1 MQNNTIAF
9 TILKFP
15 VLVRV
20 QHNFT
25 TVYSIF
31 LRSPP
36 KLGADILLFSLPRLS
51 LLPPFNSL
59 YVLKGTYVAR
69 LASWQI
75 QTFSLVRFL
84 RSKEPQCS
92 SQEVSCLWVYNISQ
106 VLPSPKVQWS
116 PRTQSVFCVIHA
128 HNRNHFHQRNP
139 FERRR
144 AVAESS
150 ARRRRS
156 ERLSGLGPN
165 WIERSSILWPGFVG
179 SHGRF
184 PCSSRGK
191 CCWVWVVVRGVSCRW
206 WWRYSPVAVLRSHL
220 WGRWSPG
227 LSCSSEE

>member
-51 LLPPFNSL
+51 LLPHFNSL

-84 RSKEPQCS
+84 RSKEPSAPHRKSLVFESTIYHRC
-92 SQEVSCLWVYNISQ
+92 CLRQ
-106 VLPSPKVQWS
+106 
-116 PRTQSVFCVIHA
+116 
-128 HNRNHFHQRNP
+128 
-139 FERRR
+139 
-144 AVAESS
+144 
-150 ARRRRS
+150 
-156 ERLSGLGPN
+156 
-165 WIERSSILWPGFVG
+165 
-179 SHGRF
+179 
-184 PCSSRGK
+184 
-191 CCWVWVVVRGVSCRW
+191 
-206 WWRYSPVAVLRSHL
+206 RYSEVQGHRASFVSSTLTIAITFIRGIRL
-220 WGRWSPG
+220 NAGGRWQSLAPAGEEASVCQDWG
-227 LSCSSEE
+227 LTGLNRVQSCGQDLLAVTGGFPVPAEENAAGSG